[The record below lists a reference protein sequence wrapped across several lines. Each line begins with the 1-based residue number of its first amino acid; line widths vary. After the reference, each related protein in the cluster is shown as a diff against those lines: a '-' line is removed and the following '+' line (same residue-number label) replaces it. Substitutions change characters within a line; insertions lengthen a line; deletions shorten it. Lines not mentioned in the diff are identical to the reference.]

1 MAIPGPFDAQ
11 LADIENAGSAVV
23 LMLRTMKHAN
33 AADLPRMRAGLR
45 DRLREFVDLAMA
57 AARDE

>member
-1 MAIPGPFDAQ
+1 MGIPTAFDAQ
-11 LADIENAGSAVV
+11 LADVENAGTSI
-23 LMLRTMKHAN
+23 LLCLRTMKHADVR
-33 AADLPRMRAGLR
+33 DLPRMRAALR

>member
-11 LADIENAGSAVV
+11 LADVENAGSSVI
-23 LMLRTMKHAN
+23 LMLRTMRHA
-33 AADLPRMRAGLR
+33 ATSDLPRMRAGLR

-57 AARDE
+57 TARDE